1 MEGDG
6 AQSSHNPIKCVGL
19 GWAATQLSLVGLV
32 WALTEPTSYFFY
44 FFLLYYH
51 RVSSF
56 LINLGLYNVFIPI
69 TWYNDYGF
77 LFIMI

>member
-19 GWAATQLSLVGLV
+19 GWAATQPSLVGLV

-44 FFLLYYH
+44 FFCY
-51 RVSSF
+51 
-56 LINLGLYNVFIPI
+56 II
-69 TWYNDYGF
+69 TGF
-77 LFIMI
+77 LLS

>member
-32 WALTEPTSYFFY
+32 WALTEPTSYFFNFFVILSPGF
-44 FFLLYYH
+44 FFLDKF
-51 RVSSF
+51 RT
-56 LINLGLYNVFIPI
+56 I
-69 TWYNDYGF
+69 
-77 LFIMI
+77 